1 VQNALK
7 FRIWAKSAVGAV
19 GLPSELVSGQAIP
32 KALAMHL
39 HQPRAGHPWPE
50 EISLTTLDRFTDR
63 KEPVSLTRVE
73 PIVVE
78 VSADVAWSGRSFRH
92 PLRYLRA
99 RPELDPTA
107 VEVPEHL
114 RR

>member
-1 VQNALK
+1 MFGRLWIVGSTSPLK
-7 FRIWAKSAVGAV
+7 KSAA
-19 GLPSELVSGQAIP
+19 
-32 KALAMHL
+32 KTLAMHL

-50 EISLTTLDRFTDR
+50 EISPTTLDRFTDR
-63 KEPVSLTRVE
+63 KEPIRLTRVE

-99 RPELDPTA
+99 RPELDPGA
-107 VEVPEHL
+107 VEVPERL
-114 RR
+114 RP